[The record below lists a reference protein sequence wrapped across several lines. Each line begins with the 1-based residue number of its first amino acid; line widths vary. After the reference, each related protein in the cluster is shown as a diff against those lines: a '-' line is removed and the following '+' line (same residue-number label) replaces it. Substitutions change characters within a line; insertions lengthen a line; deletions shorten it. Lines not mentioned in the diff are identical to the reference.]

1 MKVRSLKL
9 AGKVAACSLVVAAG
23 MWLSGCGS
31 TSANVVSVSI
41 TPPGTVTLLAGQ
53 QQAFTGTVSGSTV
66 LTMAWTCTF
75 TTTTVDPTTGKSTT
89 SAATPCTSQ
98 QGTISVST
106 DTTVVTFT
114 APALSNF
121 PTVLP
126 AITLTATADADKK
139 KTGTVGINLD
149 SGIRVAM
156 TPTTVNIPVG
166 VTPAVTERFIV
177 TLLNAAATDIQYRL
191 VQPNTASTNTNDTT
205 ANPLADPCS
214 PTCGAIDSTGVFTAP
229 ATYPTATTPAGS
241 VSTAVNVVYV
251 VAWSLRDPNHIAVS
265 QITLVNVTT
274 TNAVTFDS
282 IFPTQVA
289 AGGVAADIFLNAK
302 NLLNTTTINFIDP
315 FGNVTNL
322 TSSANQVF
330 TIPISLAYCTS
341 STTVTCDASIVT
353 RVRLNAAQLAV
364 PGKASIQ
371 ITGIPDPNNA
381 GQTITITKE
390 LDLVYASPALVAA
403 VPDSFPLGLDT
414 SILANGGYYGGG
426 NRPIVQFQ
434 FNGNPSITA
443 SGTVGNS
450 RQVSGPLSGSQIQ
463 NPGLYPISVN
473 STAPLGAAPP
483 FNPPPFPTVT
493 TNVAVQPNFS
503 DIPATFVPPAV
514 PMPGGANSLPSS
526 IVINPVRNYALI
538 TEQGTGV
545 LRVADLSSGT
555 PVFTNSVLLPCG
567 PVGAPVSC
575 NPTGV
580 TYTDNLALVAG
591 QDTAVVVNST
601 DQSLALVAVPS
612 ATFISKIDLSGLLT
626 AVPGGTIPAPFAVGV
641 DSSTNLAIVA
651 YSNSNVGFIVD
662 LRTYDG
668 SSPSNTQPTP
678 CFKTGQTSPCVIAS
692 VSLTTGPAPQVI
704 MQPNVPLAYVTPGGS
719 GNTTVVNLLSKD
731 NSSTIAAGPVGAVR
745 TNNVV
750 TIVTTNPHGINPATG
765 GTVLISGITTTGA
778 TSGQSDMNGTYLV
791 NPGSVTDPFTFS
803 YSQAAPQ
810 GQTLAN
816 ETGGGGSVQYGSSY
830 YAFNTTPTAVGG
842 AINPVTRTF
851 AFADPNSQSSQI
863 NFIQTLDQSV
873 LTATLLV
880 NACKTCPTTN
890 PTAPETG
897 FRFVAFDPYINVAI
911 TFNPKDPHDEI
922 SFVNPGGATS
932 GATVT
937 PYRISPAIGTGQVG
951 TGTYT
956 PAGATAQ
963 VSVFGGLAYN
973 PNTKLV
979 LAANAGSGTLT
990 YFNLNPSGNFL
1001 VPQISGLTV
1010 TAGGVANAQPPLAT
1024 STTTPPKAV
1033 CDPTNP
1039 KGAYST
1045 CLPQAVTMGQSATAR
1060 VFGKGFSSGAVVAR
1074 LDGDPTGVTVTGVVS
1089 DAELDIAIDASRLGV
1104 PHDFALGVTAG
1115 GVPSNTTDLFVI
1127 GVQDL
1132 TSACATA
1139 PPQPQGVAIDEQR
1152 SIAIVTN
1159 YGCNNIAIVN
1169 LDTTGAVYPGKAYGA
1184 TLSTLAVGN
1193 GPMGVAVIPR
1203 LGYAVTANNL
1213 AGPPGTASII
1223 DISNPLSPKLAVA
1236 DVSVGISP
1244 MGVAIDQDHAFALL
1258 ANNGSNTISV
1268 IDLTVLFAPTVST
1281 PVAATVAAGGAPS
1294 AISVDPNRAVAVV
1307 TNLQNSGTTAA
1318 SAGLDVINLSV
1329 WPPTR
1334 NSSTSLSNL
1343 SALASGIAYDPA
1355 PATAVFY
1362 VTSSQSNIIYTFNPD
1377 TGLTTSTSVGINP
1390 FTIAYNYQT
1399 GTMFTINAGTTPP
1412 VDGTVLTQ
1420 NAGSSSVVDTQTSKT
1435 RATLA
1440 ISSQSQFAAAMQN
1453 LTNTA
1458 VVADQNN
1465 NRLLLIPMPK

>member
-1 MKVRSLKL
+1 MKVRTLKL
-9 AGKVAACSLVVAAG
+9 AACLLVVAAG

-31 TSANVVSVSI
+31 SSANVVSVAVS
-41 TPPGTVTLLAGQ
+41 PSGVTLIAGQ
-53 QQAFTGTVSGSTV
+53 QQAFTGTVSGSTT
-66 LTMAWTCTF
+66 LTMTWTCTF
-75 TTTTVDPTTGKSTT
+75 TTTTTDSTGKATT
-89 SAATPCTSQ
+89 SAAAPCTSQ
-98 QGTISVST
+98 QGTFTVST

-114 APALSNF
+114 APALANF

-139 KTGTVGINLD
+139 KTGTAAINLD
-149 SGIRVAM
+149 SGIRVSV

-177 TLLNAAATDIQYRL
+177 TLLNASATDIQYRL
-191 VQPNTASTNTNDTT
+191 VQPNSASTNVNDTT
-205 ANPLADPCS
+205 ANPLSDPCV
-214 PTCGAIDSTGVFTAP
+214 PTCGTIDATGVYTAP
-229 ATYPTATTPAGS
+229 ATYPTATVPAGS
-241 VSTAVNVVYV
+241 VSTAVNVLNV
-251 VAWSLRDPNHIAVS
+251 VAWSLRDPNHFALS
-265 QITLVNVTT
+265 TITLVNVTT
-274 TNAVTFDS
+274 TNAVTFSS

-322 TSSANQVF
+322 TSAANQVF
-330 TIPISLAYCTS
+330 TIPITAAYCTS

-381 GQTITITKE
+381 GQTITVSKE

-403 VPDSFPLGLDT
+403 VPDSFPLGVDT
-414 SILANGGYYGGG
+414 SILTNGGFYGGG

-463 NPGLYPISVN
+463 SPGLYPVSVN

-514 PMPGGANSLPSS
+514 AMPGGANSLPSS

-545 LRVADLSSGT
+545 LRVADISSGT
-555 PVFTNSVLLPCG
+555 PVFTNSLLLPCG
-567 PVGAPVSC
+567 TAGAPVNC

-580 TYTDNLALVAG
+580 GYTDSLALVAG

-601 DQSLALVAVPS
+601 DQSLTLVAVPS
-612 ATFISKIDLSGLLT
+612 ATFIAKIDMSGLLT
-626 AVPGGTIPAPFAVGV
+626 AVPGGTIPAPFAIGV
-641 DSSTNLAIVA
+641 DPATNLALVA

-662 LRTYDG
+662 LRTYN
-668 SSPSNTQPTP
+668 SANPQPTA
-678 CFKTGQTSPCVIAS
+678 CFKTGQVAPCVIAS
-692 VSLTTGPAPQVI
+692 VSLTTGPTPQVI

-750 TIVTTNPHGINPATG
+750 TVVTTNPHGINPATG
-765 GTVLISGITTTGA
+765 GTVLVSGITTTGG

-791 NPGSVTDPFTFS
+791 NGGSVTDPFTFS
-803 YSQAAPQ
+803 YTQAAPQ

-830 YAFNTTPTAVGG
+830 YAFNTTSTAVGG
-842 AINPVTRTF
+842 AINPVTRSF
-851 AFADPNSQSSQI
+851 AYADPNSSSAQLS
-863 NFIQTLDQSV
+863 FIQTLDQSV
-873 LTATLLV
+873 LTATLQV
-880 NACKTCPTTN
+880 NACNTCPTTN

-897 FRFVAFDPYINVAI
+897 FRFVAFDPYTNVLIA
-911 TFNPKDPHDEI
+911 FNPKDPHDEI
-922 SFVNPGGATS
+922 SFVNPGGATA
-932 GATVT
+932 GATVI

-956 PAGATAQ
+956 PAGATAP

-990 YFNLNPSGNFL
+990 YFNLNPSGNFR
-1001 VPQISGLTV
+1001 VPQISGITI
-1010 TAGGVANAQPPLAT
+1010 TAGGIANAQPPLAT
-1024 STTTPPKAV
+1024 SSTPTPPKAV

-1045 CLPQAVTMGQSATAR
+1045 CLPQAVTMGQPAAAR
-1060 VFGKGFSSGAVVAR
+1060 VFGKGFTSGAVVAR
-1074 LDGDPTGVTVTGVVS
+1074 LDADATGVTVTGVVS
-1089 DAELDIAIDASRLGV
+1089 DTEVDIAIAASRIGV
-1104 PHDFALGVTAG
+1104 PHDYALDVTVG
-1115 GVPSNTTDLFVI
+1115 GVASNTTDLFVI

-1132 TSACATA
+1132 SSACTTA
-1139 PPQPQGVAIDEQR
+1139 PAQPEGVAIDSQR
-1152 SIAIVTN
+1152 SIAVVTN
-1159 YGCNNIAIVN
+1159 YGCNNISIIN
-1169 LDTTGAVYPGKAYGA
+1169 LDTTGTVYPGKTYGS

-1193 GPMGVAVIPR
+1193 GPMGVDVIPR

-1213 AGPPGTASII
+1213 AGPPGTVSII
-1223 DISNPLSPKLAVA
+1223 DISNPLAPKLAVP
-1236 DVSVGISP
+1236 DVSAGLSP
-1244 MGVAIDQDHAFALL
+1244 MGVGIDQDHAFALV

-1281 PVAATVAAGGAPS
+1281 PVAATVAAGGAPT
-1294 AISVDPNRAVAVV
+1294 AIAIDPNRAVAVV

-1318 SAGLDVINLSV
+1318 SAGLDVVNLSV

-1334 NSSTSLSNL
+1334 NSSTSLSGL
-1343 SALASGIAYDPA
+1343 TALASGIAYDPA
-1355 PATAVFY
+1355 VNPAVFY
-1362 VTSSQSNIIYTFNPD
+1362 VTSSQLNVIFNFNPD
-1377 TGLTTSTSVGINP
+1377 TGSTTSTAVGINP
-1390 FTIAYNYQT
+1390 FSIAYNYQT
-1399 GTMFTINAGTTPP
+1399 GTMFTINTGTTPP

-1420 NAGSSSVVDTQTSKT
+1420 NAGSTSVVDTQTSKT

-1458 VVADQNN
+1458 VMVDQNN
-1465 NRLLLIPMPK
+1465 NRLLMIPMPK

>member
-1 MKVRSLKL
+1 MKVRTLKL
-9 AGKVAACSLVVAAG
+9 AACLLTVAAG
-23 MWLSGCGS
+23 MWLGGCGS
-31 TSANVVSVSI
+31 TSANVVSVLVS
-41 TPPGTVTLLAGQ
+41 PSGVTLIAGQ

-66 LTMAWTCTF
+66 LTMTWTCTF
-75 TTTTVDPTTGKSTT
+75 TTTTTDSTGKATT
-89 SAATPCTSQ
+89 SAAAPCTSQ
-98 QGTISVST
+98 QGAFTVST

-139 KTGTVGINLD
+139 KTGTAAINLD
-149 SGIRVAM
+149 SGIRVAI

-191 VQPNTASTNTNDTT
+191 VQPNSASTNVNDTT
-205 ANPLADPCS
+205 SNPLSDPCD
-214 PTCGAIDSTGVFTAP
+214 PTCGTIDATGVYTAP
-229 ATYPTATTPAGS
+229 ATYPTATVPAGS
-241 VSTAVNVVYV
+241 ASTAVNVLNV
-251 VAWSLRDPNHIAVS
+251 VAWSLRDPNHFALS

-282 IFPTQVA
+282 VFPTQVA

-322 TSSANQVF
+322 TSAANQVF
-330 TIPISLAYCTS
+330 TIPVTAAYCTS

-371 ITGIPDPNNA
+371 ITGIPDPNNS
-381 GQTITITKE
+381 GQTITVSKE

-403 VPDSFPLGLDT
+403 VPDSFPLGVDT
-414 SILANGGYYGGG
+414 AILANGGYYGGG

-463 NPGLYPISVN
+463 SPGLYPVSVN

-503 DIPATFVPPAV
+503 DIPATFVPPSV
-514 PMPGGANSLPSS
+514 SMPGGANSLPSS

-545 LRVADLSSGT
+545 LRVADISSGT
-555 PVFTNSVLLPCG
+555 PVFSASLLLPCG
-567 PVGAPVSC
+567 TAGAPVNC

-580 TYTDNLALVAG
+580 AYTDNLPLVAG

-601 DQSLALVAVPS
+601 DQSLTLVAVPS
-612 ATFISKIDLSGLLT
+612 ATLISKIDLSGLLT
-626 AVPGGTIPAPFAVGV
+626 AVPGGTVPTPFAIGV
-641 DSSTNLAIVA
+641 DPTTNLAMVA

-662 LRTYDG
+662 LRTYNSG
-668 SSPSNTQPTP
+668 NPQPTG
-678 CFKTGQTSPCVIAS
+678 CFNTTQVAPCVIAS
-692 VSLTTGPAPQVI
+692 VSLTTGPTPQVI

-750 TIVTTNPHGINPATG
+750 TVVTTNPHGINPATG
-765 GTVLISGITTTGA
+765 GTVLISGITTTGG

-791 NPGSVTDPFTFS
+791 NGGSVTDPFTFS
-803 YSQAAPQ
+803 YTQAAAQ

-830 YAFNTTPTAVGG
+830 YAFNTTSTAVGG
-842 AINPVTRTF
+842 AINPVTRSF
-851 AFADPNSQSSQI
+851 AFADPNSSSSQL

-873 LTATLLV
+873 LTATLQV
-880 NACKTCPTTN
+880 NACNTCPTTN

-897 FRFVAFDPYINVAI
+897 FRFVAFDPYTNVAI

-922 SFVNPGGATS
+922 SFVNPGGATA

-956 PAGATAQ
+956 PAGATAP

-990 YFNLNPSGNFL
+990 YFNLNPSGNFR
-1001 VPQISGLTV
+1001 VPQISGITV
-1010 TAGGVANAQPPLAT
+1010 TAGGIANAQPPLAT
-1024 STTTPPKAV
+1024 ASTPTPPKAV

-1045 CLPQAVTMGQSATAR
+1045 CLPQAITMGQPATAR
-1060 VFGKGFSSGAVVAR
+1060 LFGKGFSSGTVVAR
-1074 LDGDPTGVTVTGVVS
+1074 LDGDATGVTVTGVVS
-1089 DAELDIAIDASRLGV
+1089 DTEVDIAIAALRLGI
-1104 PHDFALGVTAG
+1104 PHDFALDVTAG
-1115 GVPSNTTDLFVI
+1115 GVASNTTDLFVI

-1132 TSACATA
+1132 TSACTTA
-1139 PPQPQGVAIDEQR
+1139 PAQPEGVAIDEQR
-1152 SIAIVTN
+1152 LIAIVTN
-1159 YGCNNIAIVN
+1159 YGCNNISIIN
-1169 LDTTGAVYPGKAYGA
+1169 LDTTGTVYPGKTYGS

-1193 GPMGVAVIPR
+1193 GPIGVAVIPR
-1203 LGYAVTANNL
+1203 LGYAVTTNNL

-1236 DVSVGISP
+1236 DVSVGLSP
-1244 MGVAIDQDHAFALL
+1244 MGVAIDQDHAFALV
-1258 ANNGSNTISV
+1258 ANNGSNTLSV

-1281 PVAATVAAGGAPS
+1281 PVAATVASGGAPT

-1307 TNLQNSGTTAA
+1307 TNLKNSGTTAA
-1318 SAGLDVINLSV
+1318 SAGLDVVNLSV

-1334 NSSTSLSNL
+1334 NSSTSLSGL
-1343 SALASGIAYDPA
+1343 TALASGIAYDPA
-1355 PATAVFY
+1355 VNPALFY
-1362 VTSSQSNIIYTFNPD
+1362 VTSSQLNVIFNFNPD
-1377 TGLTTSTSVGINP
+1377 TGSTTSTAVGINP
-1390 FTIAYNYQT
+1390 FSIAYNYQT
-1399 GTMFTINAGTTPP
+1399 GTMFTINTGTTPP

-1440 ISSQSQFAAAMQN
+1440 ISSQSQFSAAMEN

-1458 VVADQNN
+1458 VVVDQNN
-1465 NRLLLIPMPK
+1465 NRLLIIPMPK

>member
-9 AGKVAACSLVVAAG
+9 AACSLMVAAG

-31 TSANVVSVSI
+31 STANVVSVSVSPTAI
-41 TPPGTVTLLAGQ
+41 TLLAGQ
-53 QQAFTGTVSGSTV
+53 QQAFTGAVSGSTV
-66 LTMAWTCTF
+66 LTMTWTCTF

-89 SAATPCTSQ
+89 SAAAPCTSQ
-98 QGTISVST
+98 QGTFTVST

-139 KTGTVGINLD
+139 KTGTASISLD

-191 VQPNTASTNTNDTT
+191 VQPNTASTNKDDTT
-205 ANPLADPCS
+205 ANPLADKCD
-214 PTCGAIDSTGVFTAP
+214 PTCGTIDSTGVYTAP
-229 ATYPTATTPAGS
+229 ATYPTATVPAGS
-241 VSTAVNVVYV
+241 VSNPANVVRV
-251 VAWSLRDPNHIAVS
+251 VAWSLRDPNHAAVS
-265 QITLVNVTT
+265 TITLVNVTT
-274 TNAVTFDS
+274 TNAVTFNS

-330 TIPISLAYCTS
+330 TIPISAAYCTS

-353 RVRLNAAQLAV
+353 RVRLNAVQLAV
-364 PGKASIQ
+364 PGKSFIQ

-381 GQTITITKE
+381 GQTITVTKE

-403 VPDSFPLGLDT
+403 VPDSFPLGVNT

-443 SGTVGNS
+443 SGAVGNS
-450 RQVSGPLSGSQIQ
+450 RQVSGPLNGSQIQ
-463 NPGLYPISVN
+463 NPGLYPVSVN

-483 FNPPPFPTVT
+483 FNAPLFPTVT

-503 DIPATFVPPAV
+503 DIPAGFVPPAI

-526 IVINPVRNYALI
+526 MVINPVKNYVLI
-538 TEQGTGV
+538 TEQGTGA
-545 LRVADLSSGT
+545 LRVADISSGT
-555 PVFTNSVLLPCG
+555 PVFTNSLVLPCATA
-567 PVGAPVSC
+567 GAPVSC

-580 TYTDNLALVAG
+580 AYTDNLPLLAG

-601 DQSLALVAVPS
+601 DQSLTLVAVPS

-626 AVPGGTIPAPFAVGV
+626 AVPGGTIPTPFSIGV
-641 DSSTNLAIVA
+641 DSATNLAIVA

-662 LRTYDG
+662 LRSYD
-668 SSPSNTQPTP
+668 SSNPQPTP
-678 CFKTGQTSPCVIAS
+678 CFKTGQVAPCVIAS
-692 VSLTTGPAPQVI
+692 VSLTTGPTPQVI

-765 GTVLISGITTTGA
+765 GTVLISGITTTGG

-791 NPGSVTDPFTFS
+791 NGGSVTDPFTFS
-803 YSQAAPQ
+803 YTQAAPQ

-830 YAFNTTPTAVGG
+830 YAFNTTATAVGG

-851 AFADPNSQSSQI
+851 AFADPNAASAQL

-873 LTATLLV
+873 LTATLQV
-880 NACKTCPTTN
+880 NACNTCPTTN

-897 FRFVAFDPYINVAI
+897 FRFVAFDPYTNVAI

-922 SFVNPGGATS
+922 SFLNPGGPTS

-956 PAGATAQ
+956 PAGASAP

-990 YFNLNPSGNFL
+990 YFNLNPSGNFR
-1001 VPQISGLTV
+1001 VPQISGLTI

-1024 STTTPPKAV
+1024 STSTPPKAV

-1045 CLPQAVTMGQSATAR
+1045 CLPQAVTMGQSAAAR
-1060 VFGKGFSSGAVVAR
+1060 VFGKGFSSGTVVAR
-1074 LDGDPTGVTVTGVVS
+1074 LDGDPSGVTVTSVVS
-1089 DAELDIAIDASRLGV
+1089 DTEVDLAIDASRLGV
-1104 PHDFALGVTAG
+1104 PHDYALDVTAG
-1115 GVPSNTTDLFVI
+1115 GVASNTTDFFVI

-1132 TSACATA
+1132 TSACTTA
-1139 PPQPQGVAIDEQR
+1139 PPQPEGVAIDEQR

-1159 YGCNNIAIVN
+1159 YGCSNISIIN
-1169 LDTTGAVYPGKAYGA
+1169 LDTTGTVYPGKTYGS
-1184 TLSTLAVGN
+1184 TLSTLAVGK

-1203 LGYAVTANNL
+1203 LGYALTANNL

-1236 DVSVGISP
+1236 DVSVGTSP

-1281 PVAATVAAGGAPS
+1281 PVAATVAAGGAPT
-1294 AISVDPNRAVAVV
+1294 AISIDPNRAVAVV

-1334 NSSTSLSNL
+1334 NSSTSLSGL
-1343 SALASGIAYDPA
+1343 TALASGIAYDPA

-1362 VTSSQSNIIYTFNPD
+1362 VTSSQLNIIYTFNPD
-1377 TGLTTSTSVGINP
+1377 TGSTTSTAVGINP

-1440 ISSQSQFAAAMQN
+1440 ISSQSQFAAAMET

-1458 VVADQNN
+1458 VVVDQNN
-1465 NRLLLIPMPK
+1465 NRLLMIPMPK